1 MSDLI
6 FPLIVGFGL
15 GFAQRH
21 WWPQP
26 WPWVWGKISSLWT
39 TKPPAPLPPGG

>member
-1 MSDLI
+1 MDNLV
-6 FPLIVGFGL
+6 FLAVGVAL

-21 WWPQP
+21 WWPEP

-39 TKPPAPLPPGG
+39 TKPPAPPLGG